1 MDGHRAALRA
11 GMEAGKQLPYS
22 EGTDVFLK
30 IKALGLSLAVYRD
43 ASQIFIFIF
52 GKSIRWSRALELVRG
67 AQVTSR
73 PGW

>member
-43 ASQIFIFIF
+43 ASQIFIF